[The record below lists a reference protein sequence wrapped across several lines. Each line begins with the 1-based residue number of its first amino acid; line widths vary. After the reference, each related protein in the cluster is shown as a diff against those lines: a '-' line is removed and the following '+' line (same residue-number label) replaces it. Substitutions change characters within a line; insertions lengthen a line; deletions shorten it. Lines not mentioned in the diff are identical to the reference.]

1 MSKPISLNLPWP
13 PSVNAIWR
21 KNKRSVYR
29 SSKYVSW
36 IKQASWIAKLGKH
49 QPIKGEFSATIILN
63 PPDKRRIDI
72 DNRVKVLLDLAQK
85 VSLIDDDCLCRL
97 LVVSYGEGESGAKLT
112 LAPWEN

>member
-36 IKQASWIAKLGKH
+36 IKQASWIAKIGKH

-63 PPDKRRIDI
+63 PPNKRRIDI
-72 DNRVKVLLDLAQK
+72 DNRVKVLLDLAEK
-85 VSLIDDDCLCRL
+85 TGLIENDYLCRHL
-97 LVVSYGEGESGAKLT
+97 EISYGEGEAGAQ
-112 LAPWEN
+112 